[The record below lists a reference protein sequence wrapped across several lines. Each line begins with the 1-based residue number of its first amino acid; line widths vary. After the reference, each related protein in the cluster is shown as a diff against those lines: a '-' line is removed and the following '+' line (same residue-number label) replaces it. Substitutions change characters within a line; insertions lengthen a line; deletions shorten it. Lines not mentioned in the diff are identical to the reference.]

1 MSGYSDF
8 AAVYDSL
15 MLNADYEK
23 RVKYIEKLFKK
34 YGKMP
39 TLMLDLA
46 CGTGEFSV
54 AFARKGVEVI
64 GVDISEDMLSI
75 AREKAYD
82 EGLDILYLCQ
92 AAGDLDLY
100 GTVDG
105 AICCLDSL
113 NHITKKSELEKAIQ
127 RVSLFLEPECLFVF
141 DVNTPYKHKN
151 VLANNTF
158 VLENEEVYCVWQ
170 NEYNEKTV
178 STDIT
183 LDIFVEGEGVY
194 ERFTESFSERAYE
207 ITDLEELLKNS
218 GFEVLGVFDDLT
230 ENPLTEKSE
239 RAIFVAK
246 KK

>member
-1 MSGYSDF
+1 MAYSDF
-8 AAVYDSL
+8 AAVYDCL

-23 RVKYIEKLFKK
+23 RAKYIEKLLKK

-46 CGTGEFSV
+46 CGTGEFSA

-92 AAGDLDLY
+92 AAEDLDLY

-113 NHITKKSELEKAIQ
+113 NHITKKSELEKAIGK
-127 RVSLFLEPECLFVF
+127 VSLFLEPECLFIF
-141 DVNTPYKHKN
+141 DVNTPYKHRE
-151 VLANNTF
+151 VLGNNTF
-158 VLENEEVYCVWQ
+158 VLENDSVYCVWQ
-170 NEYNEKTV
+170 NEYDEKMQKTN
-178 STDIT
+178 IT
-183 LDIFVEGEGVY
+183 LDVFEEEDGVY
-194 ERFTESFSERAYE
+194 TRFTEEFSERAYE

-246 KK
+246 KKQ